1 MPVKDYSETALPK
14 PLKNLH
20 CSDNMIYEIAEDV
33 KKVIADK
40 CDAYEIYIDEGKLI
54 QLDSLKDELNFAKE
68 EIEMGLGI
76 RVIKDKKQG
85 FAFTSNLDNI
95 DATALQAIENTKLT
109 KVDENYSF
117 AEVEKVSE
125 VKNIYDKKFKDLSL
139 DESVEF
145 LKDTIAVASDS
156 GCEVTGSGF
165 SASEER
171 SLIVNSN
178 GVSIENKGTG
188 FGLGLSVT
196 IQKDG
201 EIATAYN
208 SQSSR
213 FFDIDGEKIANEVCD
228 LAKSSLNTKPVE
240 TGDYDVVLDYYA
252 AVGLLQTFLGA
263 FNGENV
269 MRGRSIL
276 KGKIGEEIANPTLSI
291 IDNPLLEKGMLSSKC
306 DDEGSASQ
314 KTDLIKDGVLNSFI
328 YDIYT
333 ANCEG
338 VKTTS
343 NGFRGSYL
351 TTPMISPSNLEFEF
365 SERKDMSEIRSG
377 VLTTSVLGA
386 HTANPISG
394 DFSVEASNA
403 FKIENGELT
412 EPITKAMISGN
423 IFEIMKRVEGLN
435 TEVKQYGTFI
445 IPKLLVHDLR
455 VVGQ

>member
-1 MPVKDYSETALPK
+1 
-14 PLKNLH
+14 
-20 CSDNMIYEIAEDV
+20 MIYKIAEDV
-33 KKVIADK
+33 KKSIENK
-40 CDAYEIYIDEGKLI
+40 CDAYEIYIDETQLI
-54 QLDSLKDELNFAKE
+54 QLDSVKDELNFAKE
-68 EIEMGLGI
+68 EIELGIGI
-76 RVIKDKKQG
+76 RVIKDNKQG
-85 FAFTSNLDNI
+85 FAFTSDTDKLEK
-95 DATALQAIENTKLT
+95 TGLQAIDNTKLT
-109 KVDENYSF
+109 KVDEDYSF
-117 AEVEKVSE
+117 AEVEKVNE
-125 VKNIYDKKFKDLSL
+125 VKNVYDNKFNDLSL

-165 SASEER
+165 SASEGR
-171 SLIVNSN
+171 SLIINSN
-178 GVSIENKGTG
+178 GVSIEDEGTG

-213 FFDIDGEKIANEVCD
+213 FFDIDGEKLANSVCD

-252 AVGLLQTFLGA
+252 AVGLLQTFISA

-269 MRGRSIL
+269 LRGRSIL
-276 KGKIGEEIANPTLSI
+276 KNKLGSEIANPALSI
-291 IDNPLLEKGMLSSKC
+291 IDNPLLEKGMNTAKC
-306 DDEGSASQ
+306 DGEGSVSR
-314 KTDLIKDGVLNSFI
+314 KTDLIKDGVLNSFL
-328 YDIYT
+328 YDLYN
-333 ANCEG
+333 ARKSNVE
-338 VKTTS
+338 TTS
-343 NGFRGSYL
+343 NGLRGSYL
-351 TTPMISPSNLEFEF
+351 TTPMISPTNLEFKF
-365 SERKDMSEIRSG
+365 SEMKDLTEIDEG

-403 FKIENGELT
+403 FKIENGELSD
-412 EPITKAMISGN
+412 PINKAMISGN
-423 IFEIMKRVEGLN
+423 IFEIMKTVDGLN
-435 TEVKQYGTFI
+435 TEVKQYGSFI